1 MVEVYNSLDMNV
13 LHGTKFEKYGF
24 YHRVLEMRKIARHF
38 GQRYMLFREYNNWAK
53 WEVNKGSISD
63 PPPLSRKLCCYH
75 KCCLKTQ
82 KRLKRKWCGIYQPPL
97 RAFCG
102 VVLGLIENAG
112 LWIASARCCNCCC
125 KRCYT
130 TKIADKTED
139 DKETEIDDETEDG
152 KNEELPFEKIPFT
165 LWRQIK
171 LPGWTNKLIGK
182 VKVNHGKYEVSF
194 LDDKFLYDVA
204 HLLSGATKREQKD
217 AKGEQKDGATMKTRS
232 NIEKKTDTLKNFTA
246 YEGDIILFN
255 HGPSERKGEA
265 KPTVSPP
272 RGQRT
277 RVSSN
282 GGPSIT
288 TRVYAGIVIYCDRE
302 AKTLKICPLGKCKIN
317 IEKDKKETV
326 IFESTAWQLFQG
338 LKTNIET
345 AESEKNQAPALQ
357 QQIKNIPKKVLKQVK
372 DAYKKNRKYI
382 YEIEERNIVGGRH
395 VYPIETYWDKKENEP
410 EYLIWQM
417 FYRVVNNILR
427 VALMWLSYLVTLVT
441 IIWCI
446 LGLFIFPERFGPYTT
461 GIFVCITNARVLFIR
476 MTGYYD
482 KIRSLVQEGLRAET
496 LEREVIDLL
505 EKAKKCSD
513 ESEKLERELESE
525 KLELAEK
532 DLELI
537 GTYKRTHGITLQLL
551 ESAIPGEVAVAYL
564 ETLVEKYDE
573 LIEEGFEDFSR
584 FEDLKNKTEE
594 LKKDLNSHMGK
605 TTCTID
611 DIIPRPALEKVM
623 RKYNVSTKAVIGVV
637 AISSL
642 SLIVLVAFLIV
653 GMQVFTDSDPFSAG
667 ITSGLTVIAGLS
679 LNLRNG
685 LEALGDS
692 DFQILVDKIIADYR
706 AMQRADGISLDDKL
720 QDVLR
725 VGARDE

>member
-1 MVEVYNSLDMNV
+1 
-13 LHGTKFEKYGF
+13 
-24 YHRVLEMRKIARHF
+24 
-38 GQRYMLFREYNNWAK
+38 
-53 WEVNKGSISD
+53 
-63 PPPLSRKLCCYH
+63 
-75 KCCLKTQ
+75 
-82 KRLKRKWCGIYQPPL
+82 
-97 RAFCG
+97 
-102 VVLGLIENAG
+102 
-112 LWIASARCCNCCC
+112 
-125 KRCYT
+125 
-130 TKIADKTED
+130 
-139 DKETEIDDETEDG
+139 
-152 KNEELPFEKIPFT
+152 
-165 LWRQIK
+165 
-171 LPGWTNKLIGK
+171 
-182 VKVNHGKYEVSF
+182 
-194 LDDKFLYDVA
+194 
-204 HLLSGATKREQKD
+204 
-217 AKGEQKDGATMKTRS
+217 
-232 NIEKKTDTLKNFTA
+232 
-246 YEGDIILFN
+246 
-255 HGPSERKGEA
+255 
-265 KPTVSPP
+265 
-272 RGQRT
+272 
-277 RVSSN
+277 
-282 GGPSIT
+282 
-288 TRVYAGIVIYCDRE
+288 
-302 AKTLKICPLGKCKIN
+302 
-317 IEKDKKETV
+317 
-326 IFESTAWQLFQG
+326 
-338 LKTNIET
+338 
-345 AESEKNQAPALQ
+345 
-357 QQIKNIPKKVLKQVK
+357 
-372 DAYKKNRKYI
+372 
-382 YEIEERNIVGGRH
+382 
-395 VYPIETYWDKKENEP
+395 
-410 EYLIWQM
+410 
-417 FYRVVNNILR
+417 
-427 VALMWLSYLVTLVT
+427 
-441 IIWCI
+441 
-446 LGLFIFPERFGPYTT
+446 
-461 GIFVCITNARVLFIR
+461 